1 MILVDANLL
10 IYAYDLASPF
20 HSEARKWLVEAI
32 SSETTVG
39 VSWSGIQAFLRYM
52 TNPRFPGRPTPEAA
66 MHAVSDWLA
75 EEHVVVLAPG
85 PRHWQILSSLI
96 GDARAYGPLITDA
109 HIAALAIEHGA
120 TLCTHDRDFARFPKL
135 KIEYP
140 LS

>member
-1 MILVDANLL
+1 M
-10 IYAYDLASPF
+10 
-20 HSEARKWLVEAI
+20 
-32 SSETTVG
+32 
-39 VSWSGIQAFLRYM
+39 Q
-52 TNPRFPGRPTPEAA
+52 
-66 MHAVSDWLA
+66 AVSDWLA

-85 PRHWQILSSLI
+85 PRHWQYFQLI
-96 GDARAYGPLITDA
+96 GEARAYGPLVTDA